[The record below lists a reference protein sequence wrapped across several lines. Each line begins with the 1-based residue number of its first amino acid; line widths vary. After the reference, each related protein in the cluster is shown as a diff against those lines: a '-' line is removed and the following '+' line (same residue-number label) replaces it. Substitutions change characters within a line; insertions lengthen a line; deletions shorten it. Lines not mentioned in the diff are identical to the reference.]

1 MTSTTV
7 GDTTST
13 TSSSNS
19 SGSISTNTTTTTTST
34 NSNTSSTNN
43 FVANPASKMPLHE
56 RSNSYYNPSRRK
68 RVVDNKPST
77 LNLNKHAEMI
87 AKYGGCPWRKQGY
100 QYGEGILGLHEEIE
114 HFYQYVMPT
123 PCEHA
128 IRNEV
133 VKRIESVVHSIW
145 PQAVVEIFGS
155 FRTGLFL
162 PTSDID
168 LVVLGELKMIRQMTD
183 VQSS

>member
-1 MTSTTV
+1 M
-7 GDTTST
+7 
-13 TSSSNS
+13 
-19 SGSISTNTTTTTTST
+19 
-34 NSNTSSTNN
+34 
-43 FVANPASKMPLHE
+43 
-56 RSNSYYNPSRRK
+56 
-68 RVVDNKPST
+68 DNKPST

-87 AKYGGCPWRKQGY
+87 AKYGGCPWRVRDY
-100 QYGEGILGLHEEIE
+100 QYGEGIIGLHEEIE

-123 PCEHA
+123 ACEHA

-133 VKRIESVVHSIW
+133 VKRIEAVVHSIW

-168 LVVLGELKMIRQMTD
+168 LVVLGEL
-183 VQSS
+183 

>member
-1 MTSTTV
+1 M
-7 GDTTST
+7 
-13 TSSSNS
+13 
-19 SGSISTNTTTTTTST
+19 
-34 NSNTSSTNN
+34 
-43 FVANPASKMPLHE
+43 
-56 RSNSYYNPSRRK
+56 
-68 RVVDNKPST
+68 DNKSST

-87 AKYGGCPWRKQGY
+87 AKYKGCPWRVRDY
-100 QYGEGILGLHEEIE
+100 QYGDGIIGLHEEID
-114 HFYQYVMPT
+114 HFYRYVLPT

-133 VKRIESVVHSIW
+133 VKRIEAVVHSIW

-168 LVVLGELKMIRQMTD
+168 LVVLGELSGR
-183 VQSS
+183 VLQSIPTYTLI